1 MKAASLPDYPLLR
14 RIVAKRIEI
23 AEDAIESGDDP
34 LSAASQIE
42 QLNADVEEIGD
53 DLSRQISLA
62 VISAIGRSNPVDPL
76 HDSILTAAVFALQVF
91 RSRFDRA
98 YMAEYGEEWAGG
110 ELESVNPSRLRWS
123 NSVRSAHGMYVVVAG
138 WYVQIVEAANAEFLR
153 ESADV

>member
-14 RIVAKRIEI
+14 RIVEKRIEI
-23 AEDAIESGDDP
+23 AEAAIESGDDP

-110 ELESVNPSRLRWS
+110 ELESVIASRLGWCD
-123 NSVRSAHGMYVVVAG
+123 SVRSAHGMYVVVAD
-138 WYVQIVEAANAEFLR
+138 WYRGIVDAANSEFAAR
-153 ESADV
+153 EAV